1 MASRIQE
8 FTITSV
14 KGPVISAVVAIEA
27 TFVSAAE
34 RNLKVRSFSTI
45 KPVLLQGLIQ
55 QKSRLWMWHRHSCDV
70 CTWVYAGFLTTK
82 KIPIWTRMSSLRTK
96 KFTFSCDIIFDR
108 IYQRFYFYLTVA
120 RNVLWHSHSVLYVL
134 GQCYRS
140 FTKTMK
146 FSPSTFIQVNNITK
160 ILWRESKSSLF
171 PISRN
176 LKGYSR
182 KNRLSWLNS
191 HIILKTKFSSRFKR
205 QQYLPSRSQKGVS
218 TQYLGLLCH
227 IFGL

>member
-1 MASRIQE
+1 MASRLQE

-82 KIPIWTRMSSLRTK
+82 KIPICTRMSSLRTK
-96 KFTFSCDIIFDR
+96 KFTFSWDIIFDR

-205 QQYLPSRSQKGVS
+205 Q
-218 TQYLGLLCH
+218 
-227 IFGL
+227 